1 MTSRL
6 FGPTTGFAV
15 SALLV
20 SFMVTSIAYADGPE
34 YSYIGIS
41 YEWTD
46 VKNGMNA
53 KIDENFNNG
62 DFEGENIELS
72 IGILDWLH
80 ATGEA
85 FGYLDGTCSDCNINP
100 DGTFYD
106 ADIESIKAGLG
117 INLGLDM
124 IGLSENADFVLR
136 GSYIWAEISDLNL
149 LSPSDVSDDG
159 YAIEAMIWGRISDRA
174 DVFVGYEYERMDE
187 VRNRNATIG
196 LNYVMFGNIS
206 AFTRGIIFDSE
217 TGFELGLRWQFGG
230 LFGGSLFGG
239 N

>member
-1 MTSRL
+1 MISRL
-6 FGPTTGFAV
+6 FGPTTGIAV
-15 SALLV
+15 LAMLV
-20 SFMVTSIAYADGPE
+20 SSLVTSIAYADGPE

-46 VKNGMNA
+46 VKNGMNV
-53 KIDENFNNG
+53 KVDDRYNQGDLTGENF
-62 DFEGENIELS
+62 ELS

-85 FGYLDGTCSDCNINP
+85 FGYMDGTCSNCNTNA
-100 DGTFYD
+100 DGSTSD

-136 GSYIWAEISDLNL
+136 GNYIYAEVSNLNAT
-149 LSPSDVSDDG
+149 SPSNVSDDG
-159 YAIEAMIWGRISDRA
+159 WSIETMIWGRISDRA
-174 DVFVGYEYERMDE
+174 DVFVGYEYERMSH
-187 VRNRNATIG
+187 VRNRSATIG
-196 LNYVMFGNIS
+196 LNYIMFGSVS

-217 TGFELGLRWQFGG
+217 TGFELGVRWQFGQ
-230 LFGGSLFGG
+230 LFD
-239 N
+239 